1 MLPAEVGERN
11 AGLLASVLKL
21 WCVTKDED
29 GSLEKH
35 RAGSCSSGAVGL
47 RHGVNPNC
55 GIC

>member
-11 AGLLASVLKL
+11 AGLLSSVLKL
-21 WCVTKDED
+21 WRVAKDED